1 MMALPLFQPSSLSV
15 SGLTRYLREL
25 LEADAIL
32 QDVWV
37 QGEISNFTR
46 ASSGHVYLTL
56 KDANAALK
64 CVIWRTT
71 ALRIRIPLQN
81 GMAVEAHGAIG
92 LYERDGAYQLYID
105 AVRPAGEGYLYQEF
119 LRLKAR
125 LEADGLFEEARK
137 RPLPALPQRIGLVT
151 SPTGAALQD
160 MLNTLAR
167 RYPLADV
174 LLAPSPVQ
182 GDEAPPR
189 LVAAIQ
195 SLNRLSPPPDV
206 IILARGGGSIEDLW
220 AFNDESVV
228 RAVAASAVPIVTGV
242 GHETDVTLV
251 DFAADLRA
259 PTPTGAA
266 ALATPDRA
274 DLIIGL
280 ERLQNRLVSAAVIR
294 LGELRAEQALLQS
307 RLQRHSPERNLL
319 DEAQRLDAAQ
329 LRLRRAAQV
338 HLSMQRAA
346 LDGLSARLKALNPLE
361 VLQRGYALVQRPD
374 GSLLTRAA
382 NALPPEP
389 VQIRLADGTLTA
401 NITHV
406 EQTS

>member
-1 MMALPLFQPSSLSV
+1 MALPLFQPSSLSV

-56 KDANAALK
+56 KDAYAALK

-125 LEADGLFEEARK
+125 LEADGLFEESRK

-307 RLQRHSPERNLL
+307 RLLRHSPERNLL

-329 LRLRRAAQV
+329 LRLKRAAQV